1 MGKKS
6 HTPWDFCH
14 FGNVDEVRA
23 ALEKGKDVNC
33 QNEKNQTALI
43 QAARRDYVSIMRL
56 LLEQPLIEVN
66 MTDKSGFTAL
76 YWAVYCDKIEAVR
89 LLLADQRVDVNI
101 KDADNQTALIYA
113 AGRCS
118 ENRDSIL
125 KLLLEHPSINVNLAD
140 DRGFT
145 ALHVAIDSKDIE
157 TVKTFLADE
166 RVDVNYA
173 SSAGFSPLW
182 ASSAGRTPL
191 WAAGQT
197 NNIDIFK
204 LLLSDQR
211 VDVNWKTE
219 SGCAVLHSL
228 VWNKDNIKLFELL
241 LAHEGVDVNCKH
253 EQLSETVL
261 HQASSGIYYNVEV
274 VRLIL
279 AEPRFTSA
287 NELDS
292 EGNTALRNAAVEGLW
307 DVFRELTH
315 HPSIDLG
322 VRDQDGWSVDDLA
335 R

>member
-33 QNEKNQTALI
+33 QNEKNQTALM

-66 MTDKSGFTAL
+66 MTDNSGFTAL

-101 KDADNQTALIYA
+101 KNADNQTALICA
-113 AGRCS
+113 TSRCS

-125 KLLLEHPSINVNLAD
+125 KLLLEHASINVNLAD

-157 TVKTFLADE
+157 TVKTLLADE

-173 SSAGFSPLW
+173 CRMPMPAGC
-182 ASSAGRTPL
+182 TPL

-219 SGCAVLHSL
+219 SGCVVLHSL
-228 VWNKDNIKLFELL
+228 LWDKDKIKLFELL
-241 LAHEGVDVNCKH
+241 LAHERVDVNCKD
-253 EQLSETVL
+253 EQETVL
-261 HQASSGIYYNVEV
+261 HLAITGKNVEV